1 MLGVNEMGKR
11 KSDYIFAPEKQKT
24 GRGGCLLTML
34 GMLLAVILAA
44 LLLNQAVN
52 SHVALLEERV
62 SVMGMD
68 KTFEGFT
75 VLHISDLHAGPVG
88 SDMELWQSLLKG
100 KAFQA
105 VVMTGDM
112 VGSDGNYEPMLT
124 LIHTLK
130 QLKPEAPVYF
140 VAGDDDPEPVISTPR
155 GTPEVLAD
163 WVLAAQQEGAIYLDA
178 PVRQKAGKRGIWF
191 VPEYFY
197 DVDAAGMV
205 KSLTKQKEDMEALG
219 QQYEAEGGASYRAL
233 CYRLDAMERAVS
245 AQQEML
251 STDLQ
256 IAVTHVPLIQD
267 YIRTSLEWADE
278 EKVFSFRTINL
289 LLAGHYCGGQWRVPG
304 MGALYVPD
312 IGWLPPDDGL
322 MGMQRVNSINQYISG
337 GLGASEAHP
346 LKGRLFNSPSITL
359 LKFTATI
366 Q

>member
-11 KSDYIFAPEKQKT
+11 KSNYIFAPEKQKT

-155 GTPEVLAD
+155 GTPEVLA
-163 WVLAAQQEGAIYLDA
+163 AADL
-178 PVRQKAGKRGIWF
+178 V
-191 VPEYFY
+191 VPACE
-197 DVDAAGMV
+197 
-205 KSLTKQKEDMEALG
+205 
-219 QQYEAEGGASYRAL
+219 
-233 CYRLDAMERAVS
+233 
-245 AQQEML
+245 
-251 STDLQ
+251 
-256 IAVTHVPLIQD
+256 
-267 YIRTSLEWADE
+267 
-278 EKVFSFRTINL
+278 
-289 LLAGHYCGGQWRVPG
+289 
-304 MGALYVPD
+304 
-312 IGWLPPDDGL
+312 DDGVAAFIEEHVL
-322 MGMQRVNSINQYISG
+322 
-337 GLGASEAHP
+337 
-346 LKGRLFNSPSITL
+346 
-359 LKFTATI
+359 
-366 Q
+366 

>member
-11 KSDYIFAPEKQKT
+11 KSNYIFAPEKQKT
-24 GRGGCLLTML
+24 GRGGCLLTVL
-34 GMLLAVILAA
+34 GLLLAVILAA

-75 VLHISDLHAGPVG
+75 VLHISDLHAGPIG

-140 VAGDDDPEPVISTPR
+140 VAGDDDPEPVISTPEGHAGGAR
-155 GTPEVLAD
+155 RLGARR
-163 WVLAAQQEGAIYLDA
+163 AAEGAIYLDA
-178 PVRQKAGKRGIWF
+178 PVRQEVGKRGIWF
-191 VPEYFY
+191 VPEYLY

-233 CYRLDAMERAVS
+233 CYRLGCHGTRRGCAAGNALYRS
-245 AQQEML
+245 ANRRNPC
-251 STDLQ
+251 
-256 IAVTHVPLIQD
+256 A
-267 YIRTSLEWADE
+267 AD
-278 EKVFSFRTINL
+278 SGL
-289 LLAGHYCGGQWRVPG
+289 YPHQPG
-304 MGALYVPD
+304 MG
-312 IGWLPPDDGL
+312 G
-322 MGMQRVNSINQYISG
+322 
-337 GLGASEAHP
+337 
-346 LKGRLFNSPSITL
+346 
-359 LKFTATI
+359 
-366 Q
+366 